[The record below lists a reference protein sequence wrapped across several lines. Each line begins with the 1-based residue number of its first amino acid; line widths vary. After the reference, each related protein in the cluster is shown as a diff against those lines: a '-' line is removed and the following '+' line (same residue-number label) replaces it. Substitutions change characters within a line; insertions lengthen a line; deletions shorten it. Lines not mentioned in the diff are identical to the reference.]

1 MRRIARRE
9 LGRALMREG
18 VLRRNILLDFREE
31 VLDALLAAG
40 FSPTYGA
47 RPLQRAIKDQVLL
60 PLARR
65 IAAQP
70 ATGEQLLE
78 LCVADGRI
86 DAAII
91 PINPAVEVESDASD
105 APAAVSGERVAV
117 ADAATGRVRNLELR
131 QLQVALEAQRERVL
145 AQIAG

>member
-1 MRRIARRE
+1 
-9 LGRALMREG
+9 MREG

-47 RPLQRAIKDQVLL
+47 RPLQRAIKDLVLL

-78 LCVADGRI
+78 LRG
-86 DAAII
+86 
-91 PINPAVEVESDASD
+91 
-105 APAAVSGERVAV
+105 G
-117 ADAATGRVRNLELR
+117 G
-131 QLQVALEAQRERVL
+131 ALTRRSSP
-145 AQIAG
+145 